1 MAEKYISAL
10 EAAGKISNLTS
21 IPLKDLVDIF
31 ANIPAADVLPGV
43 DYCNAI
49 KCVYRDICDEPCY
62 EAAHEEELKQK
73 MFFCSNGEPKEE

>member
-1 MAEKYISAL
+1 MANL
-10 EAAGKISNLTS
+10 KICKHGNGYGYCFLH
-21 IPLKDLVDIF
+21 
-31 ANIPAADVLPGV
+31 V

-73 MFFCSNGEPKEE
+73 MFFCSNGEPKAE